1 MAPTGVIDNW
11 IIEAGFSDRKKHE
24 GERVWGSPTLVVG
37 EVSEGKWE
45 KSPAFLFKGKVDE
58 ILLSFGR
65 MADGGGGKVEAFL
78 SSWLFLHQTFGSNM
92 LPCFVLG
99 GRKMMKVFW
108 FHIFWMFGNC
118 SLYLPNQLLV
128 EIHMKKTS
136 KFAEV
141 TLVQPTNLLSK
152 SHGTPHHKSYRR
164 QLAVPSVGK
173 LFQ

>member
-1 MAPTGVIDNW
+1 M
-11 IIEAGFSDRKKHE
+11 
-24 GERVWGSPTLVVG
+24 VG

-45 KSPAFLFKGKVDE
+45 KSPAFFLKGKVDE
-58 ILLSFGR
+58 ILLSFGW
-65 MADGGGGKVEAFL
+65 MADGGGGGRWKL
-78 SSWLFLHQTFGSNM
+78 SCPVDFFLHQTFGSNI
-92 LPCFVLG
+92 LPCFFWG
-99 GRKMMKVFW
+99 GKMMKAFW
-108 FHIFWMFGNC
+108 FHIFRMFGNC

-128 EIHMKKTS
+128 EINMKKTS

-164 QLAVPSVGK
+164 QLAVPGVGK